1 MSHAAT
7 ELDHVVS
14 SDTLPLRDC
23 LSRGATSDH
32 GLALP
37 SCGPFDFSSNG
48 LQPTRA
54 PPSDVARPSGSAY
67 AFATGIAY
75 QAPSIEQGRIDVV
88 RVDGL
93 TRANTSGLW
102 SHAAELGLEPERRTH
117 IRDDQS
123 ATQLASARLHG
134 RNDRT
139 TARDA
144 QVWTSEEA
152 REYDEA
158 DTYIRE
164 WCVVLLDMLD

>member
-1 MSHAAT
+1 MF
-7 ELDHVVS
+7 S

-23 LSRGATSDH
+23 LSRGATSHH
-32 GLALP
+32 GSAL
-37 SCGPFDFSSNG
+37 SSFGPFDLSSNG

-75 QAPSIEQGRIDVV
+75 QAPSVEQGRTDVV

-102 SHAAELGLEPERRTH
+102 SHATELRLEPERRTH
-117 IRDDQS
+117 IRDDHS
-123 ATQLASARLHG
+123 PATQLASARLYG